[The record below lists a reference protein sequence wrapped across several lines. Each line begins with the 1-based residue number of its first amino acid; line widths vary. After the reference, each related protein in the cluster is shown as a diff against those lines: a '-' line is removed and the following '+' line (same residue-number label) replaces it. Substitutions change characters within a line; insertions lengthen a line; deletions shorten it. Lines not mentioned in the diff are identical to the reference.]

1 MVDDWVRVDDVNTE
15 AEDPTLERD
24 LANDYVHHGLVNGQF
39 PYQRGWSESD
49 PPGTIQ
55 QRWCPTH
62 RRWEQ
67 APKGERLRCGAA
79 WAELYEM
86 EREVEAERMSPNR
99 AILALAES
107 VSSLV
112 EEVQHGERVIA
123 EPPPKPQTPRPTNPV
138 PPTRRNNGKGGV
150 VLP

>member
-79 WAELYEM
+79 WA
-86 EREVEAERMSPNR
+86 